1 MPGLK
6 PEHISETRATTEAY
20 SMKRITLSPRPD
32 WQSKVEAVGLTYH
45 SPESMPHPYW
55 DESAAYEFTSGE
67 IDTLEAAG
75 NTMQEMC
82 LAAAQ
87 HVIDNKR
94 YTELDIPAAA
104 IPVIERAWEQEPPA
118 IYGRFDFS
126 WAGEKSGQAPKLLE
140 YNADTPTSLLEAAV
154 VQWDWLKE
162 QTPHLHH
169 SSFLGGD
176 PDQFNSIHEKLIAK
190 WKDLIPYLQQ
200 PLYFAGV
207 DEPEDQLTLVYLR
220 DTAEQ
225 AGLKTLQMFMEEI
238 GWNEDAKAFLDPAE
252 DQMFS
257 IFKLYP
263 WEAMVREEFGVHALD
278 TYPQMRWIEPIWKML
293 LSNKGILPILWELYP
308 NHELLLPAFF
318 EPEATGPVTSEWTQV
333 NDGGFGRGHN
343 SAPIPSSLSKLASGP
358 FGMRDY
364 VSKPLLSREGAN
376 IKIVRNGSTV
386 METDGMYDGPRIV
399 QALAPDAV
407 FQAADNQMRYPVLG
421 VWMVDQECCGMGI
434 RESRTPVTDN
444 LSSFI
449 PHYFV

>member
-1 MPGLK
+1 
-6 PEHISETRATTEAY
+6 
-20 SMKRITLSPRPD
+20 MKRIALAPRPD
-32 WQSKVEAVGLTYH
+32 WQTKVEAAGLTFH
-45 SPESMPHPYW
+45 SPESMPYPYW
-55 DESAAYEFTSGE
+55 DESAAYEFTGSE
-67 IDTLEAAG
+67 VDTLEAAG

-82 LAAAQ
+82 LAAVQ

-104 IPVIERAWEQEPPA
+104 IPVIELAWEQEPPA
-118 IYGRFDFS
+118 LYGRFDFS
-126 WAGEKSGQAPKLLE
+126 WAGERSGQAPKLLE

-154 VQWDWLKE
+154 IQWDWLKE
-162 QTPHLHH
+162 MTPHLHH
-169 SSFLGGD
+169 SAFLGGD
-176 PDQFNSIHEKLIAK
+176 PDQFNSIHDKLIAK

-200 PLYFAGV
+200 PLYFCGV

-225 AGLKTLQMFMEEI
+225 AGLKTIQMFMEEI
-238 GWNEDAKAFLDPAE
+238 GWNDDAHAFLDPAE
-252 DQMFS
+252 EQMFS

-278 TYPQMRWIEPIWKML
+278 TYQQMRWIEPIWKML

-308 NHELLLPAFF
+308 NHELLLEAHFA
-318 EPEATGPVTSEWTQV
+318 PEAAPASTGWAPV
-333 NDGGFGRGHN
+333 NDAGFGRGHN
-343 SAPIPSSLSKLASGP
+343 SAPIPSSLSKLASGGP
-358 FGMRDY
+358 GGMRSY

-376 IKIVRNGSTV
+376 VTIVRDGQTV
-386 METDGMYDGPRIV
+386 YQTDGDYNGPRIY

-407 FQAADNQMRYPVLG
+407 FPAPDNQPRYPVLG
-421 VWMVDQECCGMGI
+421 VWMVDQECAGMGI